1 MLRSFVGL
9 AFGLTLA
16 AGYSVAADTKI
27 SKADA
32 DKAKKALREVQD
44 FMGGWNLEGTQK
56 AGGRTEAWKEK
67 VDWAWKFKTDEPTIR
82 VTFAEGKGK
91 HFSKGEL
98 KYAVAKKKYVLALV
112 GADKSEQV
120 FEGTLVNGSLKMQR
134 KDAKSGDVYRLTMN
148 TLADGVRFSFKLERQ
163 EGGRGLFANAF
174 LMNGNKE
181 GESLAGGSKKPECIV
196 TGGAASIAVSY
207 QGKTY
212 YVCCTG
218 CRDAFN
224 ESPEK
229 FLKKK

>member
-1 MLRSFVGL
+1 
-9 AFGLTLA
+9 
-16 AGYSVAADTKI
+16 
-27 SKADA
+27 
-32 DKAKKALREVQD
+32 
-44 FMGGWNLEGTQK
+44 
-56 AGGRTEAWKEK
+56 
-67 VDWAWKFKTDEPTIR
+67 
-82 VTFAEGKGK
+82 
-91 HFSKGEL
+91 
-98 KYAVAKKKYVLALV
+98 
-112 GADKSEQV
+112 
-120 FEGTLVNGSLKMQR
+120 
-134 KDAKSGDVYRLTMN
+134 MN